1 MRRAPPAHRHR
12 STCSPRADD
21 ADAHQTGASQA
32 QVPGRAASQR
42 SLPMTSRRVRPGGST
57 GSATSTTWP
66 TVTSRSRS
74 GGGMRRI
81 RRERS
86 AGKGCS
92 CDKFPQSHKKP
103 P

>member
-1 MRRAPPAHRHR
+1 
-12 STCSPRADD
+12 
-21 ADAHQTGASQA
+21 
-32 QVPGRAASQR
+32 
-42 SLPMTSRRVRPGGST
+42 
-57 GSATSTTWP
+57 
-66 TVTSRSRS
+66 
-74 GGGMRRI
+74 MRRI